1 MLVVLD
7 RLRPPERVAFVL
19 HDMFALPFAEIAEV
33 LDCSPEAARQLASR
47 ARRAVRARR
56 GEVAEIG
63 RERRR
68 ELVQAFFA
76 ASRGGDMA
84 KLMSILDA
92 NVALKIDPLLAPGGA
107 PLLVRGADVVAR
119 RASLGA
125 AQQNAATLMLVDG
138 EPGIVVAPNGKLR
151 LVMTFETVGRKIA
164 AIDIVADPCRLEK
177 LTLAMVDD

>member
-1 MLVVLD
+1 
-7 RLRPPERVAFVL
+7 
-19 HDMFALPFAEIAEV
+19 
-33 LDCSPEAARQLASR
+33 
-47 ARRAVRARR
+47 
-56 GEVAEIG
+56 
-63 RERRR
+63 
-68 ELVQAFFA
+68 VQAFFA